1 MAQMSGD
8 MRGRTVVITGG
19 NAGIGKETAVALA
32 TRGASVIITSRN
44 AEKGV
49 AALAEIQQR
58 SGSEMV
64 DVMPLDLASFASVH
78 QLAAE
83 LLADQSHIDVLVNN
97 AGGVLGSRRVT
108 EDGHEMQFQVN
119 HLGHFLLTELLRER
133 IVATKDA
140 RVVIVASDAHK
151 GAKGGLDFH
160 DLEASHGR
168 YRAFRTYYRTKLMNI
183 LFARELARRLDG
195 TGVTANSLHPGF
207 VASKFAKESD
217 LSWWGNIGM
226 PLTRPFQIT
235 PEKGARTTIHV
246 ASSPEV
252 AGITGQYFEKCR
264 VARPA
269 PWAEDDAAAAKLWE
283 ISAQLTGI
291 DA

>member
-1 MAQMSGD
+1 
-8 MRGRTVVITGG
+8 MRERTVVVTGG

-32 TRGASVIITSRN
+32 ARGARVVITARN
-44 AEKGV
+44 PDKGA
-49 AALAEIQQR
+49 AALVEIRQR
-58 SGSEMV
+58 SESEAV

-78 QLAAE
+78 RFAQA
-83 LLADQSHIDVLVNN
+83 LLAGEAHIDVLVNN

-133 IVATKDA
+133 IVATPAA

-151 GAKGGLDFH
+151 GAKGGLDFD
-160 DLEASHGR
+160 DLEADHGR

-195 TGVTANSLHPGF
+195 TGVTANSVHPGF

-235 PEKGARTTIHV
+235 PEKGARNSVYV

-252 AGITGQYFEKCR
+252 AGITGEYFEKCHI
-264 VARPA
+264 ARPA
-269 PWAEDDAAAAKLWE
+269 PWAEDDAAAAKLWDV
-283 ISAQLTGI
+283 SARLTGI